1 MWVHATFIMFLG
13 MKLKLFS
20 TVSLRFPAHRT
31 VLAAN
36 TDCPEV
42 RRMFGDMYYD
52 DADSVIVFPDV
63 SAAAMEALVRALYTG
78 RLEAPSEMRSEV
90 MEGIALFNKSLNML
104 KAFTFLEPEKEED
117 SEVEKPMLEENKV
130 VVADTSEKIQVDKVT
145 EPPREENMH
154 QLREEPEV
162 TLQKRTE
169 TTPQTREDPG
179 STTTSTQRSKRNR
192 SAVKRF
198 IELDDD
204 DFGQRKR
211 KRSEN
216 KPPAA
221 AVKVEETA
229 AAHEASRTS
238 TFSLPKMAN
247 RPNFAEAAKGE
258 WRQKL
263 SLLGPLEF
271 LRWLLD
277 NGFLNSAVGPCE
289 ECSTPLELTPDPDAP
304 PTDKIRWSCPNRSK
318 SRR

>member
-1 MWVHATFIMFLG
+1 M
-13 MKLKLFS
+13 
-20 TVSLRFPAHRT
+20 
-31 VLAAN
+31 LAAN

-42 RRMFGDMYYD
+42 RRMLGEMSD
-52 DADSVIVFPDV
+52 DADSTIVLPDV
-63 SAAAMEALVRALYTG
+63 SAAAMNVLVRALYTG
-78 RLEAPSEMRSEV
+78 RLEAPNESRSEV
-90 MEGIALFNKSLNML
+90 MEAVALFNKSLKML
-104 KAFTFLEPEKEED
+104 KAFTYMEPEKEAPPLAD
-117 SEVEKPMLEENKV
+117 SEVEKHMRKESLSVLERDPEDKV
-130 VVADTSEKIQVDKVT
+130 VTIADTGEKIQVDDGKDDKITEPARGENIHQIGDDGKSEEVREVT
-145 EPPREENMH
+145 ER
-154 QLREEPEV
+154 
-162 TLQKRTE
+162 KSSE
-169 TTPQTREDPG
+169 TTQPTTPEDPG
-179 STTTSTQRSKRNR
+179 SVSTQRSRRNR

-221 AVKVEETA
+221 AAVKVEGTA
-229 AAHEASRTS
+229 LAGVEVASRTS
-238 TFSLPKMAN
+238 ALGLPKLAN
-247 RPNFAEAAKGE
+247 KPNLVEAARGE